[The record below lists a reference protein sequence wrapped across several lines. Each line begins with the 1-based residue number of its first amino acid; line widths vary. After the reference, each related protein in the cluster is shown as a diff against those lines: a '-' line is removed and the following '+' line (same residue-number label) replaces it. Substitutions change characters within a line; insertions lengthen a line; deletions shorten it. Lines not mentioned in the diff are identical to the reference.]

1 MTMNYPQIRAFALA
15 TPRTGY
21 QNQITGALRSLADL
35 FGLEYDENASFLLP
49 EGCLTAA
56 DMEET
61 IAYGKFADYESFKA
75 CLYKLL
81 DAYLKKV
88 IFPPKIFV
96 TAYDM
101 TEASSAALNAD
112 MLCRAVKDY
121 YQEKNLGPVLTSVI
135 NGRLYGYKYVD
146 LINVP
151 KHLMTLRSRIKL
163 LQDKKLRKKILFTL
177 GTINNF
183 NRRTVALKK
192 KEFVEKLQHLA
203 KDKKMSLFVEK
214 FKAFQTAEKRV
225 VFCLGGRVEG
235 KEIIFDLAYMRHLY
249 EQAERL
255 VKNGFKVIFVNGPR
269 TPNDV
274 TDFLY
279 ETSLSNPHILFHNC
293 KQIAQNDEERQP
305 QKWRIYSGKYE
316 KEFLIQAKIGNIY
329 PAVLGFG
336 NTLVVHTM
344 DSYSGCETAGAAIP
358 TAVSGKGIYIDPKV
372 RYDCHNLYKILCP
385 KYAVDFDEFVDL
397 ACNLK
402 LMPDDLRLSVLPNP
416 LRVFA
421 ETAFNA
427 YNRLMLAAK
436 KH

>member
-75 CLYKLL
+75 YLYKLL

-101 TEASSAALNAD
+101 TESSLAALNAD

-183 NRRTVALKK
+183 NRRAM
-192 KEFVEKLQHLA
+192 VEKNQELV
-203 KDKKMSLFVEK
+203 KKLPQFSEDESLRSFTEK
-214 FKAFQTAEKRV
+214 FKTFQAAEKRM

-235 KEIIFDLAYMRHLY
+235 TEIIFDVAYVRYLY

-255 VKNGFKVIFVNGPR
+255 VKNGFNVVFVNGPR

-279 ETSLSNPHILFHNC
+279 EKSLNNPRILFHNC
-293 KQIAQNDEERQP
+293 KQIAQNDDDRQP
-305 QKWRIYSGKYE
+305 QKWRIYSGKFE
-316 KEFLIQAKIGNIY
+316 KEFSVLAKIGNIY

-358 TAVSGKGIYIDPKV
+358 TAISGKGLYVDPKI

-427 YNRLMLAAK
+427 YNRLVSATK
-436 KH
+436 KR